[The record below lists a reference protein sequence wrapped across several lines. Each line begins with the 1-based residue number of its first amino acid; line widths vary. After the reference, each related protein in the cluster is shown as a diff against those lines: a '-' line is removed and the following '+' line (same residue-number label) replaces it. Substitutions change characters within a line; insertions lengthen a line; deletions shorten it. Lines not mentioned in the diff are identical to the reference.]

1 MLEGIAPILF
11 TPFDENGAIDVD
23 GLRRVTR
30 FEVDGGVHAIGINGF
45 ASEAY
50 KMTDDERRQTVE
62 IVASELAGALPLII
76 GLAPNSLETAV
87 QQARQF
93 ARFQPAAL
101 MTLPPPTMDNG
112 ERALVEFYIEFSN
125 AIDLPIILQQAPH
138 IPQYRHTE
146 LPAEALADIAD
157 RAPGV
162 LYYKLE
168 GPGSAAK
175 MRALKPLLPANRK
188 MFGGGG
194 GITVLAELR
203 NGAAGLIPGVGFNEI
218 FLAAWDK
225 WKSGETASA
234 EAIIKGGAALT
245 KAVSGKGHE
254 YSLHMRK
261 HLMKRCGAIGSAYV
275 RRPTLVFDEYDLTE
289 FFAIVDEL
297 DLRVSRTLTPKP
309 PLRPPVSTRRIK
321 GEGA

>member
-1 MLEGIAPILF
+1 MLEGIVPILF
-11 TPFDENGAIDVD
+11 TPFDENGDIDAD
-23 GLRRVTR
+23 GLRNIVR

-76 GLAPNSLETAV
+76 GIAPNSTEAAV

-93 ARFQPAAL
+93 APYQPAAL

-112 ERALVEFYIEFSN
+112 AGPLVEFYVELGN
-125 AIDLPIILQQAPH
+125 AADVAIILQQAPH

-146 LPAEALADIAD
+146 LSAEALAEIAE
-157 RAPGV
+157 RASTV
-162 LYYKLE
+162 VYYKLE

-175 MRALKPLLPANRK
+175 MRELKPLLPDDRK

-194 GITVLAELR
+194 GITVLEELR
-203 NGAAGLIPGVGFNEI
+203 NGAAGLIPGVGFNEV

-225 WKSGETASA
+225 WNSGETETA
-234 EAIIKGGAALT
+234 EAIIKQGAALT
-245 KAVSGKGHE
+245 RAVSGRGHE

-261 HLMKRCGAIGSAYV
+261 QLMKRYGAIRSAYV
-275 RRPTLVFDEYDLTE
+275 RGPTVQFSECDLTD

-297 DLRVSRTLTPKP
+297 DLRVA
-309 PLRPPVSTRRIK
+309 INN
-321 GEGA
+321 

>member
-11 TPFDENGAIDVD
+11 TPFDENGDIDAD
-23 GLRRVTR
+23 GLRAIVR

-50 KMTDDERRQTVE
+50 KMSDDERRQTVE
-62 IVASELAGALPLII
+62 IVASELAGALPLVI
-76 GLAPNSLETAV
+76 GIAPNSTEVAV

-93 ARFQPAAL
+93 AAYQPAAL

-112 ERALVEFYIEFSN
+112 AGALVEFYVELGM
-125 AIDLPIILQQAPH
+125 ATEVPIILQQAPH
-138 IPQYRHTE
+138 IPQYRHSE
-146 LPAEALADIAD
+146 LSAEALAEIAD
-157 RAPGV
+157 RAPNV

-168 GPGSAAK
+168 GPGSASK
-175 MRALKPLLPANRK
+175 MRELKPLLPDDRK

-194 GITVLAELR
+194 GITVLDELR

-225 WKSGETASA
+225 WKAGHIAAA
-234 EAIIKGGAALT
+234 EAIILNGAPLT
-245 KAVSGKGHE
+245 QAVSGKGHE

-261 HLMKRCGAIGSAYV
+261 QLMKRCGAIHSANV
-275 RRPTLVFDEYDLTE
+275 RRPTIDFDECNLTA

-297 DLRVSRTLTPKP
+297 DLRVA
-309 PLRPPVSTRRIK
+309 INN
-321 GEGA
+321 

>member
-1 MLEGIAPILF
+1 MLEGIIPILF
-11 TPFDENGAIDVD
+11 TPFADNGDIDA
-23 GLRRVTR
+23 GSLRNIVR

-50 KMTDDERRQTVE
+50 KMSDDERCRTVE
-62 IVASELAGALPLII
+62 IVAGELAGALPLII
-76 GLAPNSLETAV
+76 GIAPNSTESAI

-93 ARFQPAAL
+93 AAFKPAAL

-112 ERALVEFYIEFSN
+112 AGALVDFYIDFAKATEV
-125 AIDLPIILQQAPH
+125 PIILQQAPH

-146 LPAEALADIAD
+146 LPAEALAEIAE
-157 RAPGV
+157 RAPNV

-175 MRALKPLLPANRK
+175 MRELKPLLPEDRK

-194 GITVLAELR
+194 GITVLEELR
-203 NGAAGLIPGVGFNEI
+203 NGAAGLIPGVGFNEV
-218 FLAAWDK
+218 FLAAWDR
-225 WKSGETASA
+225 WKRGDA
-234 EAIIKGGAALT
+234 EAAEATILKGAPLT

-261 HLMKRCGAIGSAYV
+261 HLMKRYSAIGSATV
-275 RRPTLVFDEYDLTE
+275 RKPTIEFDECDLPA
-289 FFAIVDEL
+289 FFAIVDAL
-297 DLRVSRTLTPKP
+297 DLRVAINNGEEIHATD
-309 PLRPPVSTRRIK
+309 RP
-321 GEGA
+321 

>member
-1 MLEGIAPILF
+1 MLDGIAPILF
-11 TPFDENGAIDVD
+11 TPFDENGDIDAD
-23 GLRRVTR
+23 SLRNIAR

-50 KMTDDERRQTVE
+50 KLTDDERRQTVE
-62 IVASELAGALPLII
+62 ILASELAGGLPLII
-76 GLAPNSLETAV
+76 GIAPNSSESAI

-93 ARFQPAAL
+93 AAYQPAAL
-101 MTLPPPTMDNG
+101 MALPPPTMDNG
-112 ERALVEFYIEFSN
+112 ERALVEFYVEFSN
-125 AIDLPIILQQAPH
+125 ATEIPIILQQAPH

-146 LPAEALADIAD
+146 LPAEALAEIAD
-157 RAPGV
+157 RAPTV

-175 MRALKPLLPANRK
+175 MRELKPLLPDDRK

-194 GITVLAELR
+194 GITVLDELR

-225 WKSGETASA
+225 WKRGETDAA
-234 EAIIKGGAALT
+234 ETIIVKGAALT
-245 KAVSGKGHE
+245 RAVSGRGHE

-261 HLMKRCGAIGSAYV
+261 HLMKRYGAIESATV
-275 RRPTLVFDEYDLTE
+275 RRPTIDFDECDLPA
-289 FFAIVDEL
+289 FFAIVDAL
-297 DLRVSRTLTPKP
+297 DLRVA
-309 PLRPPVSTRRIK
+309 IK
-321 GEGA
+321 N

>member
-11 TPFDENGAIDVD
+11 TPFDENGDIDAD
-23 GLRRVTR
+23 GLARITR

-50 KMTDDERRQTVE
+50 KLTDDERLQTVE
-62 IVASELAGALPLII
+62 IVASELAGGLPLII
-76 GLAPNSLETAV
+76 GLAPNSLEAAIK
-87 QQARQF
+87 QARAF
-93 ARFQPAAL
+93 AAYQPAAL

-112 ERALVEFYIEFSN
+112 AGALVDFYIEFAN
-125 AIDLPIILQQAPH
+125 AIDAPIILQQAPH

-146 LPAEALADIAD
+146 LPAAALAEIAD

-175 MRALKPLLPANRK
+175 MRQLKPLLGADRK

-194 GITVLAELR
+194 GITVLEELR
-203 NGAAGLIPGVGFNEI
+203 NGAAGLIPGVGFNEV
-218 FLAAWDK
+218 FLAAWDE
-225 WKSGETASA
+225 WRTGDADAAET
-234 EAIIKGGAALT
+234 IIQAGAPLT
-245 KAVSGKGHE
+245 RAVSGRGHE

-261 HLMKRCGAIGSAYV
+261 QLMKRARRIRSACV
-275 RRPTLVFDEYDLTE
+275 RKPTIAFDECDLPA
-289 FFAIVDEL
+289 FFAIVDAL
-297 DLRVSRTLTPKP
+297 DLRVSSPQP
-309 PLRPPVSTRRIK
+309 
-321 GEGA
+321 

>member
-11 TPFDENGAIDVD
+11 TPFDEAGDIDAD
-23 GLRRVTR
+23 GLRAITQ

-50 KMTDDERRQTVE
+50 KMSDDERRQTVE
-62 IVASELAGALPLII
+62 IVASELAGALPLVI
-76 GLAPNSLETAV
+76 GIAPNSTKVAL

-93 ARFQPAAL
+93 AAYQPAAL
-101 MTLPPPTMDNG
+101 MTLPPPTMDSG
-112 ERALVEFYIEFSN
+112 AGALVDFYVDFGK
-125 AIDLPIILQQAPH
+125 ATDVPIVLQQAPH
-138 IPQYRHTE
+138 IPQYHHTE
-146 LPAEALADIAD
+146 LPAESLAEIAE
-157 RAPGV
+157 RAPNI

-175 MRALKPLLPANRK
+175 MRELQPLLPADRK

-194 GITVLAELR
+194 GITVLEELR
-203 NGAAGLIPGVGFNEI
+203 NGAAGLIPGVGFNEV
-218 FLAAWDK
+218 FLAAWEQ
-225 WKSGETASA
+225 WKRGETDSA
-234 EAIIKGGAALT
+234 EAIIRKGAPLT

-261 HLMKRCGAIGSAYV
+261 QLMKRYGAIGSAYV
-275 RRPTLVFDEYDLTE
+275 RGPTVDFDECDLPA

-297 DLRVSRTLTPKP
+297 DLRVSQALTP
-309 PLRPPVSTRRIK
+309 
-321 GEGA
+321 

>member
-1 MLEGIAPILF
+1 MLEGIIPILF
-11 TPFDENGAIDVD
+11 TPFGENGDIDAD
-23 GLRRVTR
+23 GLRRIVR

-50 KMTDDERRQTVE
+50 KMSDEERRQTVE

-76 GLAPNSLETAV
+76 GIAPVSSEVAV
-87 QQARQF
+87 QHARQF
-93 ARFQPAAL
+93 AAYQPAAL

-112 ERALVEFYIEFSN
+112 ERALVEFYVELGK
-125 AIDLPIILQQAPH
+125 ATDVPIILQQAPH

-146 LPAEALADIAD
+146 LPADALAEIAE
-157 RAPGV
+157 RAPNV

-175 MRALKPLLPANRK
+175 MRELRPLLPADRK

-194 GITVLAELR
+194 GITVLEELR
-203 NGAAGLIPGVGFNEI
+203 HGAAGLIPGVGFNEI
-218 FLAAWDK
+218 FLAAWDH
-225 WKSGETASA
+225 WKRGDTEAA
-234 EAIIKGGAALT
+234 EAIIVKGAALT
-245 KAVSGKGHE
+245 RAISGRGHE

-261 HLMKRCGAIGSAYV
+261 RLMKRYGAIQSATV
-275 RRPTLVFDEYDLTE
+275 RRPTIEFDECDLPA

-297 DLRVSRTLTPKP
+297 DLRVSQTLTPGVP
-309 PLRPPVSTRRIK
+309 
-321 GEGA
+321 

>member
-11 TPFDENGAIDVD
+11 TPFDEYGDIDAD
-23 GLRRVTR
+23 SLRSIVR

-50 KMTDDERRQTVE
+50 KMTDDERRQTVD

-76 GLAPNSLETAV
+76 GIAPNSTEAAIR
-87 QQARQF
+87 QARQF
-93 ARFQPAAL
+93 ASYQPAAL

-112 ERALVEFYIEFSN
+112 AGALVEFYIELGN
-125 AIDLPIILQQAPH
+125 AADVPIILQQAPH

-146 LPAEALADIAD
+146 LPAEALAEIAD
-157 RAPGV
+157 RSPKV

-175 MRALKPLLPANRK
+175 MRELKPLLPDDRK

-194 GITVLAELR
+194 GITVLEELR

-225 WKSGETASA
+225 WKSGDTEAA
-234 EAIIKGGAALT
+234 EAIIMKGAPLT
-245 KAVSGKGHE
+245 KAVSGRGHE

-261 HLMKRCGAIGSAYV
+261 HLMKRRGSIRSAYV
-275 RRPTLVFDEYDLTE
+275 RRPTVQFSQCDLPD

-297 DLRVSRTLTPKP
+297 DLRVA
-309 PLRPPVSTRRIK
+309 IHN
-321 GEGA
+321 

>member
-1 MLEGIAPILF
+1 MLRGIAPILI
-11 TPFDENGAIDVD
+11 TPFDENGAIDAA
-23 GLRRVTR
+23 GLRRIVR
-30 FEVDGGVHAIGINGF
+30 FEVEGGVHAIGINGF

-76 GLAPNSLETAV
+76 GIAPNSLEAAV
-87 QQARQF
+87 EQARQF

-112 ERALVEFYIEFSN
+112 AQALVEFYVDFGN
-125 AIDLPIILQQAPH
+125 AADSPIILQQAPH
-138 IPQYRHTE
+138 IAQYRHTE
-146 LPAEALADIAD
+146 LQAEALAEIAD
-157 RAPGV
+157 RAPAV
-162 LYYKLE
+162 ATFKLE

-175 MRALKPLLPANRK
+175 MKELAPLLRGEAS
-188 MFGGGG
+188 MLGGGG
-194 GITVLAELR
+194 GITVLEELR

-225 WKSGETASA
+225 WKTGETVAA
-234 EAIIKGGAALT
+234 EAIIKRGAPLT

-261 HLMKRCGAIGSAYV
+261 QLMKRHGAIGSAYV
-275 RRPTLVFDEYDLTE
+275 RRPTVEFDECELPT
-289 FFAIVDEL
+289 FFAIVDAL
-297 DLRVSRTLTPKP
+297 DLRVSAKN
-309 PLRPPVSTRRIK
+309 
-321 GEGA
+321 